1 MATTQHRPHGAFAGP
16 VFGTLEGKTED
27 TGPTA
32 NPITQH
38 RPHGAFTG
46 QRYGTLSGKGAST
59 AATIS
64 AATASPTGGTTA
76 DIGCTTDT
84 ASGALWALVRI
95 GGSPA
100 ADTAIEAGGQS
111 AAVSTTTP
119 SIAYTGLTAA
129 TGYSVDIVQK
139 VGGVYSNVITA
150 TFTTDNT
157 GSGGGSLNEVN
168 PSSGALRFTGYA
180 PTIARTTNQWVAP
193 TTGAFRFTG
202 YAPTIERTGS
212 IEVIPQS
219 GALRFTGYM
228 PVVVVSAGGNQTIEP
243 ASGALRFTGYAP
255 TVENVGVS
263 FTSAGV
269 LYVPIR
275 MVSSLWSAGNV
286 GGAAGE
292 VAWLPPAR
300 QPMVYTDTRTGQMF
314 CDPAWYRFFEY
325 IAETRLAGK
334 TGPTLTSVVQTLT
347 DTQTTAAAATVTV
360 TELQQQTQANA
371 EALYVTREVVKY
383 GGLPGAEQIPFVE
396 L

>member
-64 AATASPTGGTTA
+64 AATADPTGGTTA

-100 ADTAIEAGGQS
+100 ADSAIEAGGQT

-139 VGGVYSNVITA
+139 VGGVYSNVLTT

-157 GSGGGSLNEVN
+157 GSGGGSL
-168 PSSGALRFTGYA
+168 ALDTGRADEADTAYSLAITKILATGLAVETDTALDLSLA
-180 PTIARTTNQWVAP
+180 PPGIVPVGRADETDTAYPLALVKILAMGLAAETDTAIAPDFVA
-193 TTGAFRFTG
+193 TGGGTGATAAQIWG
-202 YAPTIERTGS
+202 YVMSNGQTAEENVLTMLEYLSDLHLIHGLRAGSPLSVTETER
-212 IEVIPQS
+212 
-219 GALRFTGYM
+219 
-228 PVVVVSAGGNQTIEP
+228 SAGAVVQAISE
-243 ASGALRFTGYAP
+243 A
-255 TVENVGVS
+255 
-263 FTSAGV
+263 AGV
-269 LYVPIR
+269 
-275 MVSSLWSAGNV
+275 
-286 GGAAGE
+286 
-292 VAWLPPAR
+292 
-300 QPMVYTDTRTGQMF
+300 
-314 CDPAWYRFFEY
+314 
-325 IAETRLAGK
+325 
-334 TGPTLTSVVQTLT
+334 
-347 DTQTTAAAATVTV
+347 VTV
-360 TELQQQTQANA
+360 T
-371 EALYVTREVVKY
+371 R
-383 GGLPGAEQIPFVE
+383 
-396 L
+396 

>member
-1 MATTQHRPHGAFAGP
+1 MSNGVWFASESG
-16 VFGTLEGKTED
+16 GNGIW
-27 TGPTA
+27 A
-32 NPITQH
+32 
-38 RPHGAFTG
+38 
-46 QRYGTLSGKGAST
+46 LSEST
-59 AATIS
+59 SSAATIS
-64 AATASPTGGTTA
+64 AAYGTSTGGTTA
-76 DIGCTTDT
+76 TVGCTTDT
-84 ASGALWALVRI
+84 ASGTLYAVA
-95 GGSPA
+95 
-100 ADTAIEAGGQS
+100 TTS
-111 AAVSTTTP
+111 ATQP
-119 SIAYTGLTAA
+119 SIAQIKAGQDHTGSAAPWGGSGAVSSTSPSLSATGLTAA
-129 TGYSVDIVQK
+129 TTYYTHCVQTVATVD
-139 VGGVYSNVITA
+139 SNVDTSDSSWV
-150 TFTTDNT
+150 TDNT